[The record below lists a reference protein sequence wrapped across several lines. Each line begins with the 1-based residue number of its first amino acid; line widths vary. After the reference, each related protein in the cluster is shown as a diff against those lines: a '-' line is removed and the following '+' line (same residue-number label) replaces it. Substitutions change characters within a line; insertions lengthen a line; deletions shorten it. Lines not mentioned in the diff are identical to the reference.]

1 MINTLWLQENGEK
14 RLGGKEQIAQWQAA
28 GSGYLWVDIHSEN
41 VSDEKALLFSLGCH
55 PLAIEDAQRQ
65 RHPPKT
71 ETFDNQ
77 VLILYQD
84 ITGFDEDLNIT
95 KNSIALFAGH
105 RLFISVRQGKSLS
118 IQQHWNDPKANLL
131 RHPPLLATQIMNYS
145 VGRYLE
151 AVLIFEERIND
162 LEDAMQE
169 HPSDEVMRSLIAY
182 KSRLRKLKR
191 TFSYHEGIAR
201 TLLQEPPALFTEVVP
216 DIAHPLQDLF
226 DRCERAHS
234 LATMFYEICGDLI
247 EGYLSLTSHML
258 NNTMRVLT
266 VITAIFVPLTFIA
279 GIYGMNFEYIPELKM
294 HNGYFFVMGLMG
306 LIGAGLLILFRKLKW
321 L

>member
-1 MINTLWLQENGEK
+1 MINTLWLQEDGTK
-14 RLGGKEQIAQWQAA
+14 RLGGEEQVAQWQTAQT
-28 GSGYLWVDIHSEN
+28 GYLWVDIHSEN
-41 VSDEKALLFSLGCH
+41 VSEEKALLLKLGCH
-55 PLAIEDAQRQ
+55 PLAVDDAQRK

-71 ETFDNQ
+71 ETFDDQ
-77 VLILYQD
+77 VLILYRG
-84 ITGFDEDLNIT
+84 ITHFDEDLNMT
-95 KNSIALFAGH
+95 QVPIALFASKN
-105 RLFISVRQGKSLS
+105 LLISVRQSKSLS
-118 IQQHWNDPKANLL
+118 IQQHWNDPKGDLL
-131 RHPPLLATQIMNYS
+131 RQPALLAIRIMNYS

-151 AVLIFEERIND
+151 AMLAFEERIND

-169 HPSDEVMRSLIAY
+169 RPSDEIMRSLIAY

-191 TFSYHEGIAR
+191 TFSYHEGIAQS
-201 TLLQEPPALFTEVVP
+201 LLRETPAVFTDTVD
-216 DIAHPLQDLF
+216 DINHSLQDLF

-279 GIYGMNFEYIPELKM
+279 GIYGMNFEYIPEL
-294 HNGYFFVMGLMG
+294 HYRNGYFIVMGLMG
-306 LIGAGLLILFRKLKW
+306 LTGAGLLVLFRKLRW